1 MNRLKTLALLATLSA
16 ISVWVGGALGGQSGL
31 VMGLAFAGLTNF
43 AAYWWSDK
51 IVLRMHGAREV
62 AAHEAPDLHRMV
74 QELAQ
79 RAEIPMPKVY
89 IIPEE
94 APNAF
99 ATGRNSQH
107 AAVAVTQGAL
117 RILDREELNSVLAH
131 ELAHVKNHDTL
142 IMTVAATL
150 AGALSMVAN
159 MAIWGA
165 TLGGSRADSEENG
178 SHPIASLVGVVMA
191 PIAASLI
198 QMAISRSREFMADAT
213 GARFSGR
220 PLALAS
226 ALRKIE
232 AWNREVPM
240 STGSPASAHMFI
252 INPFSGGGIARL
264 FSTHPSTEERVRKLK
279 EMVFRGGWIAA

>member
-1 MNRLKTLALLATLSA
+1 MNRLKTLVLLATLSA
-16 ISVWVGGALGGQSGL
+16 IFVLVGGALGGQSGL

-51 IVLRMHGAREV
+51 LVLRMHGAREV
-62 AAHEAPDLHRMV
+62 GAHEAPDLHRMV

-79 RAEIPMPKVY
+79 RADMPIPKVY

-99 ATGRNSQH
+99 ATGRNPEH

-159 MAIWGA
+159 MAIWG
-165 TLGGSRADSEENG
+165 TMLGGSRADNEENG
-178 SHPIASLVGVVMA
+178 SHPVASLVGVLMA

-264 FSTHPSTEERVRKLK
+264 FST
-279 EMVFRGGWIAA
+279 